1 MEKYTYSVCDY
12 TNTIC
17 IFSMYR
23 NCKALL
29 KAECMWL
36 IVCPINGL
44 TATFKT
50 LWGENSSMIMILLH
64 ASLVC
69 LSTGSQHFSYMTQGG
84 SYLGTAKYVFFEL
97 RWGEKNNLKT
107 CSSPVVMLPF
117 AFFII
122 VLPCCTASSSL
133 FFFFTR
139 LFYFY
144 FLTTFLPVAG
154 LQPFRPVTSNCCSS
168 AASPAL
174 ASGGCS
180 QHRISF
186 NLKRAIS
193 QQRACREEFN
203 KSRYAHVRASTHIS
217 VFCINTSRIIN
228 SLTVLCPQDLLND
241 WESQRSVVEELNK
254 TGSELESVI
263 IDITAPQTKTGKQ
276 KHKDI
281 HSIIAI
287 KLKSLTLT
295 SLFYC

>member
-1 MEKYTYSVCDY
+1 MVSRPPLKHFGEKIAAWSWYSSMPEGLSGLFVYRQSALFIHDSRWIIFRNSQICFLWTALGGKKQPQNVLLSRCDASFRVLY
-12 TNTIC
+12 NC
-17 IFSMYR
+17 SSLLHRFIFS
-23 NCKALL
+23 
-29 KAECMWL
+29 
-36 IVCPINGL
+36 
-44 TATFKT
+44 F
-50 LWGENSSMIMILLH
+50 
-64 ASLVC
+64 
-69 LSTGSQHFSYMTQGG
+69 
-84 SYLGTAKYVFFEL
+84 
-97 RWGEKNNLKT
+97 
-107 CSSPVVMLPF
+107 
-117 AFFII
+117 
-122 VLPCCTASSSL
+122 